1 ARSSQSYLSLAV
13 PQVHVEHRSP
23 PDYAFALA
31 GNEQVE
37 RLAVVQ
43 RLHSQQMK
51 KALIRE
57 PLLQCRYVGWL
68 QRCELHAYTTHDG
81 GLLTSPRTRTFLTSQ
96 RAPCTACPSTA
107 ITSPGL
113 AKTFDGVSKEN
124 DCQEEL
130 VVLCSP
136 IESPPT
142 LTRTVAS
149 DVPAESLRNS
159 PVIR

>member
-1 ARSSQSYLSLAV
+1 RG
-13 PQVHVEHRSP
+13 P

-68 QRCELHAYTTHDG
+68 QRCELHNPRTTHDG
-81 GLLTSPRTRTFLTSQ
+81 GLPTSPRTRTFLTTQDTFLSSD
-96 RAPCTACPSTA
+96 CPTSS
-107 ITSPGL
+107 ITSPIPRI
-113 AKTFDGVSKEN
+113 TFDGISKEN
-124 DCQEEL
+124 GW
-130 VVLCSP
+130 
-136 IESPPT
+136 
-142 LTRTVAS
+142 
-149 DVPAESLRNS
+149 
-159 PVIR
+159 